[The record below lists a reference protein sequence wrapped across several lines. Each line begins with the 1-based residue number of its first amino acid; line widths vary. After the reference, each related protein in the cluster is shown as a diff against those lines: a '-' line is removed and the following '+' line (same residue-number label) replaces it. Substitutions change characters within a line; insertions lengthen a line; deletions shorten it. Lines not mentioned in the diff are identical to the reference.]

1 MRLCHTGGLARPTLL
16 RHDASNF
23 CTRRATYATPS
34 DRPAIRLGLHVCCLL
49 RWLADTFRSRGVM
62 IFFCVFPSRRY
73 CRSAVPTKANLGPF
87 SRSRVELERLVDMF
101 WRAASSTPR
110 RLASMHGT
118 TYLRRCRTCS
128 TVWAS
133 GSCGWARLFWRRETR
148 AMRVQ
153 NLTKAETCQVQSNRH
168 PGTAEGFQSIFMHLR
183 AEPAGMDLA
192 TLAAGRYAMEQTRM
206 FSPLNRVPSLR
217 GK

>member
-1 MRLCHTGGLARPTLL
+1 
-16 RHDASNF
+16 
-23 CTRRATYATPS
+23 
-34 DRPAIRLGLHVCCLL
+34 
-49 RWLADTFRSRGVM
+49 M

-87 SRSRVELERLVDMF
+87 SRSRVELERLVDDV
-101 WRAASSTPR
+101 
-110 RLASMHGT
+110 LACCELNAEALGIDAWHDI
-118 TYLRRCRTCS
+118 LRRCRTCS

>member
-1 MRLCHTGGLARPTLL
+1 MACRHFRLAGCDDLLL
-16 RHDASNF
+16 RLSLSAILPF
-23 CTRRATYATPS
+23 G
-34 DRPAIRLGLHVCCLL
+34 RPDQGQTSGR
-49 RWLADTFRSRGVM
+49 
-62 IFFCVFPSRRY
+62 FP
-73 CRSAVPTKANLGPF
+73 VPGSSLNV
-87 SRSRVELERLVDMF
+87 SSMMF

-118 TYLRRCRTCS
+118 TYCGGVARVRRF
-128 TVWAS
+128 
-133 GSCGWARLFWRRETR
+133 GLQDPCGWATLFWRRETR
-148 AMRVQ
+148 AMSVQ

>member
-1 MRLCHTGGLARPTLL
+1 MACRHFRLAGCDDLLL
-16 RHDASNF
+16 RLSLSAILPF
-23 CTRRATYATPS
+23 G
-34 DRPAIRLGLHVCCLL
+34 RPDQGQTSGR
-49 RWLADTFRSRGVM
+49 
-62 IFFCVFPSRRY
+62 FP
-73 CRSAVPTKANLGPF
+73 VPGSSLNV
-87 SRSRVELERLVDMF
+87 SSMMF

-110 RLASMHGT
+110 RLASNAWHDI
-118 TYLRRCRTCS
+118 LRRCRTCS

-133 GSCGWARLFWRRETR
+133 GSCGWATLFWRRETR